1 MKLPTYKDVLL
12 AVHKLKGYA
21 HKTNVMRSTTIN
33 NELGALLNG
42 GKGGKL
48 QVFFKCENM

>member
-1 MKLPTYKDVLL
+1 MT
-12 AVHKLKGYA
+12 
-21 HKTNVMRSTTIN
+21 SSTIN
-33 NELGALLNG
+33 DELGALLNE